1 MDKKIVKKTDNRK
14 TGFQIRLIFMQH
26 LFISLLLTT
35 TFIISHAYGQ
45 QRLEGRVI
53 DSLTS
58 EALQG
63 AGLRLLNTRDS
74 LISNQVSQLNGTFV
88 FTTVAPGQYT
98 LVVNFIGYKTQRLP
112 VKLGAPGQGRPLTVR
127 LPSDITALDAIDII
141 APIQEVVLKGDTT
154 EFNAAAYTT
163 EPYADADALITQLPG
178 IELDEQGN
186 VIAQGEQV
194 QRIMVDGKEF
204 FSSDPRI
211 ALKTLPADIIDK
223 IQLIDEQSEQARF
236 TGFDD
241 GNRRKIINIVTK
253 PDRRHGYFG
262 RMAGAYGSTERYNG
276 GGYMNFFN
284 GDRRVSMNL
293 VSNNVN
299 QNNFSM
305 AEIGVE
311 DQSRRGGRGGSS
323 RYSSRGTGG
332 GAGNAITNNISLNY
346 SNEWQSK
353 LKFNA
358 DYTFNT
364 QDNSISTIVN
374 RETLLGR
381 NANQLNFRNSDNNSI
396 NNSHRANA
404 NFEYDIDTNQRLT
417 FRPNIRFQRND
428 RVSVTNSSTML
439 NTQEPLNASNRTN
452 DNRNHNITFGG
463 DLNYRLRLGKPGRT
477 VSLSAN
483 GSLNSNRGLA
493 YNLSLNEF
501 YTDYVLGR
509 ADTVNN
515 ENNNY
520 SYGNG
525 ITGRVAYT
533 EPLGERSRLQA
544 NYSIRNTNNYSNR
557 ETFEFLAETGQ
568 FSELN
573 RQLSNE
579 FNNDY
584 VYHSGGLGYQ
594 FSLEPLLF
602 DFGLDFQKARLQ
614 NERLF
619 PDEIVTLRDFGSYLP
634 HANLTYR
641 FSREKQLRFEYNT
654 ATSAPSIN
662 QLQDVINNQNTLN
675 IRAGNPF
682 LKQEYQHRFRL
693 NFRRTAPQTGANL
706 EVNGQFDFSNNSIVN
721 STWIAAHDT
730 LIAPGILLGKGGN
743 FSRPENID
751 GAYNMRANVTYGT
764 PVKALKIKVSMTSE
778 AYHNHDIGL
787 LNQQMSYSNTY
798 GVRQR
803 LAVNSSIS
811 QKLLFNVSYTGN
823 YSMVRNN
830 RNEGL
835 SYNYYNQTL
844 RNDFTWI
851 FWKGMR
857 VNSSVMYNY
866 NTGLAAGYDQ
876 QFILWNASIGK
887 KLFKRQEGEITLSA
901 YDLLNKNIN
910 VSRSIS
916 ESYIEDSQSNM
927 LRQYF
932 MLGFTYNLRKFGGGG
947 GRERPSGMGGERPAS
962 GRSW

>member
-1 MDKKIVKKTDNRK
+1 MQR
-14 TGFQIRLIFMQH
+14 IFTFLLFATT
-26 LFISLLLTT
+26 LFITRV
-35 TFIISHAYGQ
+35 YGQ
-45 QRLEGRVI
+45 QKLEGRVV

-58 EALQG
+58 ESLQG
-63 AGLRLLNTRDS
+63 AGLRLVNTRDS
-74 LISNQVSQLNGTFV
+74 LIANQVSQPNGAFSLAV
-88 FTTVAPGQYT
+88 PPGQYT
-98 LVVNFIGYKTQRLP
+98 LIVNFIGYKTQRVP
-112 VKLGAPGQGRPLTVR
+112 VQMGSENRQLTVR
-127 LPSDITALDAIDII
+127 LPLDVTALDAIDIV
-141 APIQEVVLKGDTT
+141 APIQDVVLKGDTT
-154 EFNAAAYTT
+154 EFNAAAFPT

-178 IELDEQGN
+178 IELDEEGN
-186 VIAQGEQV
+186 VLAQGEKV
-194 QRIMVDGKEF
+194 QRIIVDGKEF

-241 GNRRKIINIVTK
+241 GNRRKVINIVTK

-262 RMAGAYGSTERYNG
+262 RMAGAFGNTERYNT
-276 GGYMNFFN
+276 GGYMNFFD
-284 GDRRVSMNL
+284 GDRRVSLNL

-311 DQSRRGGRGGSS
+311 DQGRGSRGGRGGRGS
-323 RYSSRGTGG
+323 RYGG
-332 GAGNAITNNISLNY
+332 GAGGGTGNAVTNNISLNY
-346 SNEWQSK
+346 TNEWQKK
-353 LKFNA
+353 LKLNG

-364 QDNSISTIVN
+364 RDNSINTIVN

-381 NANQLNFRNSDNNSI
+381 NANQLSYRNSDNNSI
-396 NNSHRANA
+396 NNSHRANI

-417 FRPNIRFQRND
+417 FRPNIRFQQND
-428 RVSVTNSSTML
+428 RVSTTNSTTML
-439 NTQEPLNASNRTN
+439 NTLEPLNASNRMN

-477 VSLSAN
+477 ISLSAN
-483 GSLNSNRGLA
+483 GSLNTNRGLA
-493 YNLSLNEF
+493 YNLSMNEF

-509 ADTVNN
+509 TDTVNN

-533 EPLGERSRLQA
+533 EPLGEKSRLQA
-544 NYSIRNTNNYSNR
+544 NYSIRNTTNYSNR

-594 FSLEPLLF
+594 FSWEPLLF

-614 NERLF
+614 NERIF
-619 PDEIVTLRDFGSYLP
+619 PDETVTLRDFGSYLP
-634 HANLTYR
+634 SANLTYR

-654 ATSAPSIN
+654 ATSAPSIY
-662 QLQDVINNQNTLN
+662 QLQDVINNQNALN

-682 LKQEYQHRFRL
+682 LKQEYQHRFRV
-693 NFRRTAPQTGANL
+693 NFRRATPQTGANL

-721 STWIAAHDT
+721 GTWIAERDT

-751 GAYNMRANVTYGT
+751 GYYNVRASVTYGT
-764 PVKALKIKVSMTSE
+764 PVKPLKINVSVNSE

-787 LNQQMSYSNTY
+787 LNQLTSYSNTY
-798 GVRQR
+798 GFRQR
-803 LAVNSSIS
+803 LAVNSRIS
-811 QKLLFNVSYTGN
+811 QKLLFSVSYTGN
-823 YSMVRNN
+823 YSIVRNN
-830 RNEGL
+830 MNEGL

-851 FWKGMR
+851 FWKGVR

-887 KLFKRQEGEITLSA
+887 KLFKREEAEITLSA

-910 VSRSIS
+910 ISRDIS

-947 GRERPSGMGGERPAS
+947 GRERAS
-962 GRSW
+962 GAEAGPRTPGRSR